1 MGSYRQ
7 LKFSARADHP
17 MRISVQLRT
26 PDAGRTLRRW
36 QRSVY
41 VDATVREHVVEFD
54 DMTPSPGTEAG
65 KPPLDQVNAVLLVVD
80 TVNTKPG
87 SSGVLWVADPALQR

>member
-26 PDAGRTLRRW
+26 PDIGRTLRRW

-41 VDATVREHVVEFD
+41 VDTAVQEHVVEFD
-54 DMTPSPGTEAG
+54 DLTPLPHGGGEAAS
-65 KPPLDQVNAVLLVVD
+65 DQVNAVLLVVD

-87 SSGVLWVADPALQR
+87 SSGTVWLENVALQR